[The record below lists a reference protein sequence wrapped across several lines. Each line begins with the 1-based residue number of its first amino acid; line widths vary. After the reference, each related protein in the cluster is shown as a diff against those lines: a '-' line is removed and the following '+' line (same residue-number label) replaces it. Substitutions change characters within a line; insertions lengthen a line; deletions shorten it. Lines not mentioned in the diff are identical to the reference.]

1 MWPRCND
8 RSEEEI
14 RTMKRR
20 NVVMAL
26 GLVLA
31 LVLASCTE
39 KAPAPAEKGVKEAA
53 AKAEQPVSKAAK
65 PVSEVKPEAPVMD
78 VVVPKEPEVTEAETA
93 KRKREEL
100 LSPEAPDGSEAV
112 VAWSGEQ
119 RIYTAE
125 FESYVRRLPPAQRR
139 EYSSLEKKQEMLR
152 NLITFN
158 TLASKAVESG
168 LDKDPDVLLAMK
180 TEMVK
185 KYLQQQFGEGANVA
199 VDDAAVEA
207 RYKEQFRRYNKPARV
222 RASHILI
229 AEERE
234 AGRILKELKKEIAV
248 PGNSTRKVFREF
260 VRKYSEDVGTSERGG
275 DLLFFAEDGTRDG
288 AQALDPVVAAA
299 VFTMQNVNQVSSVVK
314 GESGYHILL
323 ITNRRDEVKKSFEV
337 VREPIRESLER
348 EGKDV
353 MRREFMA
360 GLVDFEQWHIESR
373 LLDEVPVDAMPDGTE
388 MKARMESIRKV
399 TDPNA
404 PPKAEPK

>member
-1 MWPRCND
+1 MWLRCSG

-20 NVVMAL
+20 HLAMAL
-26 GLVLA
+26 LMAVVLV
-31 LVLASCTE
+31 SCKE
-39 KAPAPAEKGVKEAA
+39 KAPAPAEKSVKEAP
-53 AKAEQPVSKAAK
+53 AKAEEPAAK
-65 PVSEVKPEAPVMD
+65 EEQPAPEAKLEAPVAD
-78 VVVPKEPEVTEAETA
+78 VVAAKEPEVTEAESG

-119 RIYTAE
+119 RIYTAD
-125 FESYVRRLPPAQRR
+125 FESYVRRMPPAQRR
-139 EYSSLEKKQEMLR
+139 EYSSLEKKQDMLR

-158 TLASKAVESG
+158 TLAARAVDSG

-185 KYLQQQFGEGANVA
+185 KYLQKQFGEGADVA
-199 VDDAAVEA
+199 IDDAAVEA
-207 RYKEQFRRYNKPARV
+207 RYQEQYRRYNKPARV

-234 AGRILKELKKEIAV
+234 AGRILNELKKEVAV

-299 VFTMQNVNQVSSVVK
+299 AFTMQNVNQVSSVVK
-314 GESGYHILL
+314 GESGFHILL
-323 ITNRRDEVKKSFEV
+323 ITNRRDEVKKSIDD

-348 EGKDV
+348 ERKDL
-353 MRREFMA
+353 MRKEFMA

-373 LLDEVPVDAMPDGTE
+373 LLDEVAVDAMPDGTE